1 MLPPNYNSQLA
12 KRCPSATE
20 MKLLPNF
27 KHPSEYIIT
36 YKEAKKQQEMTNT
49 RYRSTYSHTNYYE
62 Q

>member
-36 YKEAKKQQEMTNT
+36 YIEAKKQQEITNT
-49 RYRSTYSHTNYYE
+49 RYR
-62 Q
+62 